1 MTPYKDITDP
11 RLVKALAHPLRV
23 RILSILDQRVAS
35 PSELAQEIGAPLG
48 NVSYHVR
55 ILASLGLARLVK
67 ETPRR
72 GSVEHHYT
80 AVARPHI
87 TNEAWAAV
95 PDIVKRAMVGATL
108 QQAGAYVNAAAQE
121 GGFDR
126 AEAHISRTPVRVDKE
141 GWERLSKEIDVFL
154 AKVAEIEEG
163 SAVARRRGRRAD
175 RGRRPAHDAL
185 RVRAASRAAAA
196 PRARAHRGRRARA
209 SCSGRRRGA
218 AGRRVPAGV
227 VPLLRT
233 LSAAGSRRRSR
244 AYIVGWNTVPRDS
257 AAL

>member
-163 SAVARRRGRRAD
+163 SA
-175 RGRRPAHDAL
+175 
-185 RVRAASRAAAA
+185 SRAAEGGEPTEDAVLLMMLFESAPHLAQPQHRVREHIEAGGHEEHPAPAA
-196 PRARAHRGRRARA
+196 
-209 SCSGRRRGA
+209 A
-218 AGRRVPAGV
+218 AAQPAGASL
-227 VPLLRT
+227 P
-233 LSAAGSRRRSR
+233 A
-244 AYIVGWNTVPRDS
+244 
-257 AAL
+257 